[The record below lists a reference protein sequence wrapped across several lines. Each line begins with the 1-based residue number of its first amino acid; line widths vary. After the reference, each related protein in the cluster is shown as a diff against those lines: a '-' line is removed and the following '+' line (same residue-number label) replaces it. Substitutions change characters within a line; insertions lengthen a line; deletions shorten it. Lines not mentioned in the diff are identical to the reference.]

1 MIWQGIIAL
10 VFAVVCGAL
19 SFGVER
25 QTREWNRIIG
35 RTDWDQT
42 ITGYFLVIFCGMASG
57 LLGAFSL
64 ACFYSAGYNA

>member
-19 SFGVER
+19 SYAMFR
-25 QTREWNRIIG
+25 QTREWNRILG
-35 RTDWDQT
+35 YVQWDQT
-42 ITGYFLVIFCGMASG
+42 IAGYFLVIFCGVVSG